1 MRSDKSKKLS
11 VTPTIKDVADLAG
24 VSVTTVSHALN
35 QTRYVNHELVR
46 RVQNAIKSLG
56 YRPNA
61 LARGLRRKETRIFGV
76 VMPDNSN
83 PYFAELARSIEDACF
98 EKGYSV
104 ILCNSDENPVKEQAY
119 LSLLVEKQVDGIVFV
134 ASENDCSAL
143 RIVRDRDIPV
153 VVLDRELKDVPY
165 DSIVVDNRQGGRQA
179 TSHLI
184 AGGHRR
190 IGCICGPQHLTSA
203 KERLQGY
210 RDAIS
215 DARLPHDPRL
225 IHAGNFHIGTGY
237 TAMEKLLGLSDP
249 ITAVFAS
256 NDLMAIGAL
265 RAIAALTLRV
275 PDDISIVG
283 FDDVSFA
290 MYTEPPL
297 TTITQPLG
305 EIGKLATELLLGRVS
320 GDHRGPRRYCL
331 ATGLVVRASCG
342 IEPVVRRQNS
352 PRFPLRK
359 KAET

>member
-1 MRSDKSKKLS
+1 M
-11 VTPTIKDVADLAG
+11 
-24 VSVTTVSHALN
+24 
-35 QTRYVNHELVR
+35 
-46 RVQNAIKSLG
+46 
-56 YRPNA
+56 
-61 LARGLRRKETRIFGV
+61 
-76 VMPDNSN
+76 
-83 PYFAELARSIEDACF
+83 
-98 EKGYSV
+98 
-104 ILCNSDENPVKEQAY
+104 
-119 LSLLVEKQVDGIVFV
+119 
-134 ASENDCSAL
+134 
-143 RIVRDRDIPV
+143 
-153 VVLDRELKDVPY
+153 
-165 DSIVVDNRQGGRQA
+165 NRQGGRQA

-184 AGGHRR
+184 AGGHHR

-203 KERLQGY
+203 KERLRGY

-215 DARLPHDPRL
+215 DAGLPVDPKL

-256 NDLMAIGAL
+256 NDLMAIGAI

-297 TTITQPLG
+297 TTITQPIG

-331 ATGLVVRASCG
+331 PTGLVVRASCG
-342 IEPVVRRQNS
+342 IEPVCDAKTAS
-352 PRFPLRK
+352 RFPLRK
-359 KAET
+359 RPRHSQ